1 MDKIMTNT
9 NYEHTQRGEGKIPA
23 GHTALFKS
31 DFLHDPFN
39 YDTWNVL
46 SEIADKIPST
56 CRDWGNLTESARQT
70 ANLEYAVNLGM
81 LEHAS
86 QAHVELRKIEG
97 SDNKYEFVSTAC
109 EMESMEIIRHF
120 PMHFV
125 TVDTED
131 EIFNVK
137 SIELQEETEDYFL
150 IKIEKDKDFP

>member
-1 MDKIMTNT
+1 MTKT
-9 NYEHTQRGEGKIPA
+9 NYEHTQRAEGKIPA
-23 GHTALFKS
+23 SHTALLKS
-31 DFLHDPFN
+31 DFFHNPFN
-39 YDTWNVL
+39 YDAWDVL
-46 SEIADKIPST
+46 SNIADKIPLSS
-56 CRDWGNLTESARQT
+56 RNWGDLSESARQT

-86 QAHVELRKIEG
+86 QAYIQLREIEG
-97 SDNKYEFVSTAC
+97 SDNKYEFISSTC